1 MRKPNRCNR
10 NAPNIVKSG
19 CLCYYTVMIGFF
31 IKKAFYDGWDNLL
44 SILVM
49 NVAILAVAFGGWFLA
64 GATLFFLPLS
74 IFMLVLSAAAEGV
87 LFLTISALM
96 AKVSK
101 YESFSASDIGE
112 AFGASWK
119 HGALFGLLIAAIV
132 FVASVA
138 FPYYFSLGNMI
149 GLALSIVIFWV
160 TVVVALSLQWFLPI
174 RSQLDTNFVKCLKK
188 SFIIFFDNP
197 GFSLF
202 MFLYSLV
209 LTVLSLVMVMLMPG
223 FAGMI
228 LAHNN
233 AFRLRMYKYDWLEEH
248 PELDVREARKSV
260 PWAELL
266 SEDEDTVGH
275 RTLKSFIFPWKD

>member
-1 MRKPNRCNR
+1 
-10 NAPNIVKSG
+10 
-19 CLCYYTVMIGFF
+19 MIGFF

-44 SILVM
+44 AILVM

-64 GATLFFLPLS
+64 GATIFFVPLS
-74 IFMLVLSAAAEGV
+74 LAMLALTAAAEGV
-87 LFLTISALM
+87 LFLSVSVLM
-96 AKVSK
+96 ARVAN
-101 YESFSASDIGE
+101 YQSFSFSDIG
-112 AFGASWK
+112 AALSSSWK

-132 FVASVA
+132 FICSVA
-138 FPYYFSLGNMI
+138 FPYYFALANML
-149 GLALSIVIFWV
+149 GLALSIIIFWV
-160 TVVVALSLQWFLPI
+160 AVVVALSLQWFLPI
-174 RSQLDTNFVKCLKK
+174 RSQLDSNFGKCLKK

-202 MFLYSLV
+202 MFFYSLI
-209 LTVLSLVMVMLMPG
+209 LAALSMVMVMLMPG

-248 PELDVREARKSV
+248 PEIDIRTARKAV

-266 SEDEDTVGH
+266 AEDDDTVGH
-275 RTLKSFIFPWKD
+275 RTFKSFIFPWKD